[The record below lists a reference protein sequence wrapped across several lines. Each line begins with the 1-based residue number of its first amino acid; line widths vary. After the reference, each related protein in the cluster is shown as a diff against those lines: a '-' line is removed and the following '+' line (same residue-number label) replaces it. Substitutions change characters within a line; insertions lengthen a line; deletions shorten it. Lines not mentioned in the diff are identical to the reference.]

1 MLLWFAVKVIISPI
15 NLMLNYL
22 KRSSCFSGD
31 LTHAFTFLS
40 VPFEEKLVVK
50 YYYQK
55 IIMHLSSC
63 WGWPKHH
70 GSTENEKL
78 VRILTFDIL
87 TYIVYKA
94 LTKDLDPGKR

>member
-15 NLMLNYL
+15 NLMLNHL

-50 YYYQK
+50 YYY
-55 IIMHLSSC
+55 
-63 WGWPKHH
+63 
-70 GSTENEKL
+70 
-78 VRILTFDIL
+78 
-87 TYIVYKA
+87 
-94 LTKDLDPGKR
+94 